1 MEPQLQSLEITTENQ
16 TPSYAPKQKLRLVVS
31 AFFFFQGLSFATW
44 ASRIPDIKNALHLT
58 DGALGSI
65 LLALPLGQMTM
76 MLFSGQIV
84 THFSSKKVL
93 MFAVI
98 LYSFGLTNM
107 GLTQE
112 PWQLAVALYFFGL
125 SGNLCNI
132 SVNTQGLNVERL
144 YGKSIMSSFHGV
156 WSAAGVTGALIGF
169 VMVHFQVSVY
179 HHFWIVALIAWANVL
194 FNAKKLSLDAP
205 HTHTVK
211 KKIFMKPERVL
222 VQLGIIGFCCMAA
235 EGAMFDWSGVYFRDV
250 VKAKG
255 ALSIAGY
262 ASFMLMMASGRFLG
276 DRVISSIGRKQ
287 TIQIS
292 GMLIC
297 FGLLLAVVFPYLI
310 PSLIGFMMVGLGV
323 STIVPSVYSLAGT
336 KASVPPSI
344 ALAMVSSV
352 SYLGFLIGPPMIGYI
367 AEIAGLRGSYAV
379 IACMGV
385 FISLFVSKLK
395 LFH

>member
-16 TPSYAPKQKLRLVVS
+16 TPSYSPKQKLRLVVS

-93 MFAVI
+93 TFAVI

-156 WSAAGVTGALIGF
+156 WSAAGVAGALIGF